1 MNITNSCSGRISPSA
16 GRWQSAFVLHSS
28 VECMFDNS
36 FVDDTPQPIQLLQAK
51 ERELKATLNNEF
63 RLIHEICVFVLCNTR
78 KPDLIRSTL
87 DTLSVYLTWVPL
99 GYIFESNLLEI
110 LLQLFP
116 QPAFRNVALQV
127 G

>member
-1 MNITNSCSGRISPSA
+1 MP
-16 GRWQSAFVLHSS
+16 L
-28 VECMFDNS
+28 
-36 FVDDTPQPIQLLQAK
+36 PLQAK

-78 KPDLIRSTL
+78 KPDLIRTTL

-99 GYIFESNLLEI
+99 GYIFESNLLQI

-127 G
+127 GGLLKKKTQEGRVASKESPSRVSLS